1 MGFVAKGL
9 RIGQSMR
16 DLHYLEDSV
25 VIDMLAEHTLKLT
38 HLFRTKAAHS
48 DKEYQDC
55 KKEIDKIIAE
65 LQERG
70 LVPIRLPSKS
80 RDEEL
85 LSE

>member
-1 MGFVAKGL
+1 
-9 RIGQSMR
+9 MR
-16 DLHYLEDSV
+16 NLHYLEDSV

-38 HLFRTKAAHS
+38 HLFRIYKGTHPG
-48 DKEYQDC
+48 KEYQDC